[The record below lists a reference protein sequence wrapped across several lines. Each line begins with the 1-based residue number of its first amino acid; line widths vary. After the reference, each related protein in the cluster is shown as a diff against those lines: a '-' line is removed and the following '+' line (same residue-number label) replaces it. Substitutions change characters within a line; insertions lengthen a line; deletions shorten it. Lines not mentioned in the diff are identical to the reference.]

1 MTFNIDVLEQ
11 NILEY
16 NRYLLDILLEDH
28 TTGENIRWATDD
40 YANLGEFYRAE
51 SEILPNLITGAKT
64 NVIQPRVAK
73 AASEQSARTRSKAEV
88 FTPSWICNEQNN
100 LVDNSWFEMDDV
112 FNSPVTNEDG
122 SKGWKTNT
130 NRIVFPNVRGK
141 TWQDYVDARRMEISC
156 GEAPYLVSRYD
167 TVSGKAIPVEERI
180 GLLDRKMRVI
190 NENVDDI
197 EEWFKWTLRAF
208 ESTYGFEY
216 QGDNV
221 LLARENLLYTFIDNY
236 VHKFDEHP
244 SLGHTKTI
252 ATRIS
257 WNIWQMDGITMT
269 APYSKQEDGGQIS
282 FSLEALF
289 DNDSN
294 EDELYNKADTTAIPC
309 VIMDWRS
316 KKKVVYKEIVSGG
329 SNGR

>member
-1 MTFNIDVLEQ
+1 MAFNIDIIEQ

-16 NRYLLDILLEDH
+16 NRYLLDILLQDH

-40 YANLGEFYRAE
+40 YEHLGELYRAE
-51 SEILPNLITGAKT
+51 AEIFPNLITGSST

-73 AASEQSARTRSKAEV
+73 AAAEQSARTRSKAEV

-100 LVDNSWFEMDDV
+100 LVDDSWFGRQNV
-112 FNSPVTNEDG
+112 FNTPVTNDNG
-122 SKGWKTNT
+122 SKGW
-130 NRIVFPNVRGK
+130 IVNSDVIEFPDVTGK
-141 TWQDYVDARRMEISC
+141 SWKDYVDARRMEISC

-167 TVSGKAIPVEERI
+167 TVSGRAIPVNERI
-180 GLLDRKMRVI
+180 GLLDRKLRVI
-190 NENVDDI
+190 SENVDEPDL
-197 EEWFKWTLRAF
+197 WFKWAVRAY
-208 ESTYGFEY
+208 ESIYGFEY

-236 VHKFDEHP
+236 AAKFGEQP
-244 SLGHTKTI
+244 SLIQTKSV
-252 ATRIS
+252 ATKIS

-269 APYSKQEDGGQIS
+269 APYSKRENAGQIS
-282 FSLEALF
+282 FALDALF
-289 DNDSN
+289 SGATE
-294 EDELYNKADTTAIPC
+294 EDDIYNKADTTAIPC

-316 KKKVVYKEIVSGG
+316 KVKVVYKDMLTGG